1 MIGERLKKIRKEKSL
16 SQKELAKL
24 IGTSQGYICDIE
36 QGIKMPGSD
45 FLISLKRVLEI
56 DLNWLLIGEVPA
68 PERKTVDHQIQEVVS
83 IMERLDD
90 KAKADIVRVA
100 EKEELISDVKKMR
113 GLKPIGEGGI
123 IAVNLLIQL
132 LLPVELILIAVG
144 YGLISGELAWEAL
157 TWAGYFIC
165 FALPAAVVYPVQAV
179 RWLKLRFCSVVIFN
193 SPRFGLW

>member
-1 MIGERLKKIRKEKSL
+1 
-16 SQKELAKL
+16 
-24 IGTSQGYICDIE
+24 
-36 QGIKMPGSD
+36 
-45 FLISLKRVLEI
+45 
-56 DLNWLLIGEVPA
+56 
-68 PERKTVDHQIQEVVS
+68 
-83 IMERLDD
+83 MERLDD

-144 YGLISGELAWEAL
+144 YGLISGESAWKAL